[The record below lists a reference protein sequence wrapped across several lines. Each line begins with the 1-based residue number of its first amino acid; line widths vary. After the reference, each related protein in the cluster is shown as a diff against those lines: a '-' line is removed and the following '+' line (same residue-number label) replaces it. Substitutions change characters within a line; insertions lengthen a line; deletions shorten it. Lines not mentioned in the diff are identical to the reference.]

1 MTPEGKAALMAKLA
15 AGRAHHKKAREEAK
29 AKGLPDPK
37 PRKARKSKMLGS
49 VVDPMSEKP
58 LNESKP
64 GIDAPVPD
72 SKNIVASIPT
82 DPAPS
87 KTSHI
92 DVPNLPEKS
101 KLSKIVK
108 NAEKLPVPKESGGLS
123 TTGKPAQVNMND
135 LLLNEETGMMALN
148 TMMPGQKE
156 SIKKVLS
163 DNKKIKPLSLKP
175 KPEPKNVTVDDVT
188 RHVSD
193 MKSVEAKKPFSF
205 ATIRRVLY
213 Q

>member
-1 MTPEGKAALMAKLA
+1 MTPEGKASLMAKLA
-15 AGRAHHKKAREEAK
+15 AGRAHHKKARDEAK

-49 VVDPMSEKP
+49 VVDPMTEKP
-58 LNESKP
+58 LNDSKP
-64 GIDAPVPD
+64 GIDAPTPD

-82 DPAPS
+82 QPAPS
-87 KTSHI
+87 ETSHI

-101 KLSKIVK
+101 KLKKIVK
-108 NAEKLPVPKESGGLS
+108 KADEEPVPKERLGLS
-123 TTGKPAQVNMND
+123 TTGKPERANAND
-135 LLLNEETGMMALN
+135 LLVNKETGMMTLE

-163 DNKKIKPLSLKP
+163 DNKKLKPLAPKP
-175 KPEPKNVTVDDVT
+175 KPEPLDKTVDSVQH
-188 RHVSD
+188 HVPNL
-193 MKSVEAKKPFSF
+193 KSVEATKPFSF
-205 ATIRRVLY
+205 STIRKILY